1 MSSPNCGDKVEVQL
15 LFMAFFIYICY
26 MAARLRKIE
35 ANLNTYNSRIT
46 TFLKN
51 KVKEH
56 PDKEIEDLCYSS
68 LSSPDSVITFD
79 TEFSDNVIERI
90 KSKLEIVKNQL
101 SCLKKENY
109 HADVIKKVQKHLDEM
124 SYEIINF
131 VKSLPQVN
139 GGRRRRKSRKKR
151 GKGLVSS
158 KIRKK
163 HMSARQ
169 PKEKYVIEAIQILKQ
184 DQSYLIAGLVERGQK
199 IRNLAL
205 KLEDNAK
212 KGGRRKRKSRKKR
225 RKRKTKRKRRKTNR
239 RRR

>member
-35 ANLNTYNSRIT
+35 ANLDVYNLRST

-51 KVKEH
+51 ILKKH
-56 PDKEIEDLCYSS
+56 PDKEMEDLCYSS

-109 HADVIKKVQKHLDEM
+109 HADVIKKVQKHLDKM
-124 SYEIINF
+124 SNEIINF
-131 VKSLPQVN
+131 VRSLPQVN
-139 GGRRRRKSRKKR
+139 GGRRR
-151 GKGLVSS
+151 
-158 KIRKK
+158 
-163 HMSARQ
+163 
-169 PKEKYVIEAIQILKQ
+169 
-184 DQSYLIAGLVERGQK
+184 
-199 IRNLAL
+199 
-205 KLEDNAK
+205 
-212 KGGRRKRKSRKKR
+212 KSRKKR
-225 RKRKTKRKRRKTNR
+225 RKRKSRRRTKKKRKRKRRKTKRKR
-239 RRR
+239 RR

>member
-35 ANLNTYNSRIT
+35 ANLDAYNLKST
-46 TFLKN
+46 TFLKKILDN
-51 KVKEH
+51 H
-56 PDKEIEDLCYSS
+56 PDKEMEDLCYSS

-109 HADVIKKVQKHLDEM
+109 PADVIKKVQKHLDKM

-131 VKSLPQVN
+131 VRSLPQVN
-139 GGRRRRKSRKKR
+139 GGRRRRRKSRKKR
-151 GKGLVSS
+151 GK
-158 KIRKK
+158 RKSRRK
-163 HMSARQ
+163 T
-169 PKEKYVIEAIQILKQ
+169 
-184 DQSYLIAGLVERGQK
+184 
-199 IRNLAL
+199 
-205 KLEDNAK
+205 K
-212 KGGRRKRKSRKKR
+212 KKRKSRR
-225 RKRKTKRKRRKTNR
+225 RKTKRKRRR
-239 RRR
+239 

>member
-26 MAARLRKIE
+26 MEARLRKIE
-35 ANLNTYNSRIT
+35 ANLDTYNLRST

-51 KVKEH
+51 ILKKH
-56 PDKEIEDLCYSS
+56 PDKEMEDLCYSS

-131 VKSLPQVN
+131 VRSLPQVN
-139 GGRRRRKSRKKR
+139 GGRRRKSRKKKGR
-151 GKGLVSS
+151 GSCMS
-158 KIRKK
+158 RKK
-163 HMSARQ
+163 KHISARH
-169 PKEKYVIEAIQILKQ
+169 PKDKYLEKAIEELILDSKWR
-184 DQSYLIAGLVERGQK
+184 DSSTVDKVTRM
-199 IRNLAL
+199 RHLAL
-205 KLEDNAK
+205 ELQDNDK
-212 KGGRRKRKSRKKR
+212 KGGRKKRKSRRKTKKR
-225 RKRKTKRKRRKTNR
+225 RKSKRRKTKRR
-239 RRR
+239 RR

>member
-1 MSSPNCGDKVEVQL
+1 VEVQL

-35 ANLNTYNSRIT
+35 ANLDTYNLRST

-51 KVKEH
+51 ILKKH
-56 PDKEIEDLCYSS
+56 PDKEMEDLCYSS

-124 SYEIINF
+124 KKEMDNPTEWI
-131 VKSLPQVN
+131 PQVN
-139 GGRRRRKSRKKR
+139 GGRRRKSRKKR
-151 GKGLVSS
+151 GKGMGSS
-158 KIRKK
+158 K

-169 PKEKYVIEAIQILKQ
+169 PKQKYVNDAIKILK
-184 DQSYLIAGLVERGQK
+184 DDHNYLIADLVGRAQMLR
-199 IRNLAL
+199 ILAL
-205 KLEDNAK
+205 ELEDK
-212 KGGRRKRKSRKKR
+212 
-225 RKRKTKRKRRKTNR
+225 
-239 RRR
+239 